1 MVHEFKQGQLLGRK
15 VCQNDAASARTPWRT
30 STGIIR
36 PSTSGGTGADRA
48 VNTGLAEAANMQ
60 TLMASSSSSL
70 GHLWQVL
77 VFSGEP
83 LNLAVVVTREIT
95 PREATKKKKRM
106 AIVTSQLW
114 MTAMHKWHWEL
125 FKVEFETGGIGG
137 EKVGSAQQVII
148 ETKKC
153 NFATVL
159 MNSCFPLTT
168 SRLVGYG
175 KPKMEQKN
183 LSLRKCEL

>member
-30 STGIIR
+30 STDIIR

-83 LNLAVVVTREIT
+83 LNLAVVGTRD
-95 PREATKKKKRM
+95 
-106 AIVTSQLW
+106 
-114 MTAMHKWHWEL
+114 
-125 FKVEFETGGIGG
+125 
-137 EKVGSAQQVII
+137 
-148 ETKKC
+148 
-153 NFATVL
+153 N
-159 MNSCFPLTT
+159 
-168 SRLVGYG
+168 
-175 KPKMEQKN
+175 
-183 LSLRKCEL
+183 SLRGHKKEKENGNCRITTMDDCHAQMTLRII